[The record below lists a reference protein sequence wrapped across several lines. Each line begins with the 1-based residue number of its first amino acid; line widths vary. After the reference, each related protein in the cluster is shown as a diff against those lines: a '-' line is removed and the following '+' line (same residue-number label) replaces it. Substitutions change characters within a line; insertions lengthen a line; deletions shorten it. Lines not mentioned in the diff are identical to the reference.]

1 MITYEQL
8 EELWCLSK
16 DTNIQNELLCLL
28 RYLEHKDII
37 ECFYISENEYIKTI
51 QNLIKKPNIYLDTLK
66 SITKTNI

>member
-16 DTNIQNELLCLL
+16 DTIIQNELFCLL
-28 RYLEHKDII
+28 RYLEHNDII

-51 QNLIKKPNIYLDTLK
+51 QNIINKPNIYLNTLN